1 MKRIIQ
7 IADKPTLD
15 AIKKLVETISTAVES
30 GGVEHAV
37 ELLENSGY
45 GLEALKSMLAN
56 GTYGLNAIKAAI
68 SNSNTSAIKS
78 IQRGTTTIN
87 SSTKAEKYSA
97 DITIATI
104 NPSKSIVL
112 FYGSS
117 AYEYSNGGCTY
128 QPYVAALT
136 ANKLS
141 VKTYGDKVVANRTLE
156 FSWSIVEFN

>member
-1 MKRIIQ
+1 MKENIK

-15 AIKKLVETISTAVES
+15 EVKALLDGTNDMALLVQIKQLIED
-30 GGVEHAV
+30 
-37 ELLENSGY
+37 SGY

-68 SNSNTSAIKS
+68 SNSSTSAIKS
-78 IQRGTTTIN
+78 IQRGTTTLN
-87 SSTKAEKYSA
+87 SSTAAEKYSA

-112 FYGSS
+112 LHGTSAFLYQGS
-117 AYEYSNGGCTY
+117 YCVF
-128 QPYVAALT
+128 QPYVAALA

-141 VKTYGDKVVANRTLE
+141 VKTYGDENVANRTYE
-156 FSWSIVEFN
+156 FSWSVVEFN